1 MAMKTSCLQSAL
13 AAGLLML
20 ALGLPMM
27 VAQGAE
33 APAANDQNQA
43 AAVETATAT
52 EAPAWNPLIP
62 RRQIPGI
69 EHLQY
74 PLMAILMVVF
84 VVPIFY
90 YISRARRGAQL
101 FLRRLPGVAAIDEAI
116 GRAVEMGRPIF
127 FTTGLT
133 GVDPVL
139 FACLGVI
146 GHVARKTATYGARLF
161 IPQNNPEVMAI
172 CQETVRQSY
181 QAAGRE
187 ESYDPDCIRYL
198 APQQFAFASGYM
210 GMVHREKAAACFMFG
225 AYAAEALVLAEA
237 GQQVGAIQVAA
248 TVSNEQVPFFI
259 TTCDYTIIGE
269 ELFAVSAYLTREPVL
284 LGSLRGQDFAK
295 IAIFLLII
303 IGVIWATI
311 QGATQYDVRLAQWIV
326 PLGAGE

>member
-1 MAMKTSCLQSAL
+1 MQ
-13 AAGLLML
+13 
-20 ALGLPMM
+20 
-27 VAQGAE
+27 V
-33 APAANDQNQA
+33 
-43 AAVETATAT
+43 
-52 EAPAWNPLIP
+52 
-62 RRQIPGI
+62 PGI

-74 PLMAILMVVF
+74 PLMAILMIVF
-84 VVPIFY
+84 VAPIFY
-90 YISRARRGAQL
+90 YIHRAKRGAKL

-127 FTTGLT
+127 FTTGLC

-146 GHVARKTATYGARLF
+146 GHVARKAATYGARLF
-161 IPQNNPEVMAI
+161 VPQNNPEVMAI
-172 CQETVRQSY
+172 CQESVRQSY

-187 ESYDPDCIRYL
+187 DAYDSDCIRYI

-225 AYAAEALVLAEA
+225 VYAAEALVLAEA

-295 IAIFLLII
+295 IIIFLLII
-303 IGVIWATI
+303 VGVIWATV
-311 QGATQYDVRLAQWIV
+311 QGATQYDVGLAQWIV
-326 PLGAGE
+326 PFAGEQ

>member
-1 MAMKTSCLQSAL
+1 MTKAV
-13 AAGLLML
+13 LML
-20 ALGLPMM
+20 AILLAALAGGQALAMPT
-27 VAQGAE
+27 E
-33 APAANDQNQA
+33 ADQAALDQA
-43 AAVETATAT
+43 AATSA
-52 EAPAWNPLIP
+52 APAKPTFNSQIP
-62 RRQIPGI
+62 RQQVPGI

-74 PLMAILMVVF
+74 PLMAILMVMF
-84 VVPIFY
+84 VAPIFY
-90 YISRARRGAQL
+90 YIHRAKRGAKL

-133 GVDPVL
+133 VVDPVL

-146 GHVARKTATYGARLF
+146 GHIARKAATYGAKLF
-161 IPQNNPEVMAI
+161 VPQNDPQVMAI
-172 CQETVRQSY
+172 CQETVRQAY
-181 QAAGRE
+181 RAAGRE
-187 ESYDPDCIRYL
+187 DAYDADCIRYI

-225 AYAAEALVLAEA
+225 TYAAEALVLAES

-284 LGSLRGQDFAK
+284 MGSLRGQDFAK
-295 IAIFLLII
+295 IVIFLLII
-303 IGVIWATI
+303 LGVILATV
-311 QGATQYDVRLAQWIV
+311 QGVTQYDVNLAQWIV
-326 PLGAGE
+326 PFTGTE